1 VSECGSEGVSWSTT
15 QIPSMMLL
23 RARMNPISDIPLI
36 KLLGM
41 MSEGIAAVCLS
52 GATVCLFGGSIE
64 SIESIVTSSSLP
76 RVPLPI
82 RMVLAL

>member
-1 VSECGSEGVSWSTT
+1 
-15 QIPSMMLL
+15 
-23 RARMNPISDIPLI
+23 
-36 KLLGM
+36 
-41 MSEGIAAVCLS
+41 VCLS